1 MVAMI
6 TPMPKSCTEGQCV
19 AATESDNTADSATP
33 SGKLAARVGRE
44 FVSDW
49 VLVDQAMIDA
59 FADATGDHQFIHID
73 PVRAAQTPFGG
84 TIAHGF
90 LLLSLLP
97 RLFDTMADLDVPGQ
111 KMGVN
116 YGCDKL
122 RFTNP
127 VRSGSRVRLR
137 MAARTVEEKRAGQFQ
152 ILADVTMEI
161 EGQERPAFIAEWISQ
176 AFF

>member
-1 MVAMI
+1 M
-6 TPMPKSCTEGQCV
+6 
-19 AATESDNTADSATP
+19 AATESDTAADSATP
-33 SGKLAARVGRE
+33 AAILSARVGRE
-44 FVSDW
+44 FVSEW
-49 VLVDQAMIDA
+49 VLVDQDMINA

-90 LLLSLLP
+90 LLISLLP
-97 RLFDTMADLDVPGQ
+97 RLFETMDGLAVPGQ

-137 MAARTVEEKRAGQFQ
+137 MATRTVEEKRAGQFQ
-152 ILADVTMEI
+152 ILNDVTMEI
-161 EGQERPAFIAEWISQ
+161 EGNDRPALIAEWISQ
-176 AFF
+176 SFF

>member
-1 MVAMI
+1 M
-6 TPMPKSCTEGQCV
+6 S
-19 AATESDNTADSATP
+19 ATESETAAESACP
-33 SGKLAARVGRE
+33 ADVLAARVGRE

-49 VLVDQAMIDA
+49 LLVDQDMINA

-73 PVRAAQTPFGG
+73 PVRAAATPFGG

-90 LLLSLLP
+90 LLISLMP
-97 RLFDTMADLDVPGQ
+97 RLFETMPDLAVPGQ

-137 MAARTVEEKRAGQFQ
+137 MTTRTVEEKRAGQFQ
-152 ILADVTMEI
+152 ILNDVTMEI
-161 EGQERPAFIAEWISQ
+161 EGQEGEKIDRPALIAEWISQ

>member
-1 MVAMI
+1 M
-6 TPMPKSCTEGQCV
+6 
-19 AATESDNTADSATP
+19 AATESDNAADSATP
-33 SGKLAARVGRE
+33 ADVLAARVGRE

-49 VLVDQAMIDA
+49 LTVDQDMINA

-73 PVRAAQTPFGG
+73 PVRAAETPFGG

-90 LLLSLLP
+90 LLISLLP
-97 RLFDTMADLDVPGQ
+97 RLFDSMEGLAVPGQ
-111 KMGVN
+111 TMGVN

-137 MAARTVEEKRAGQFQ
+137 MATRTVEEKRAGQFQ
-152 ILADVTMEI
+152 ILNDITMEI
-161 EGQERPAFIAEWISQ
+161 DGQDRPALIAEWISQ
-176 AFF
+176 TFF

>member
-1 MVAMI
+1 M
-6 TPMPKSCTEGQCV
+6 
-19 AATESDNTADSATP
+19 AATESDTTADSASP
-33 SGKLAARVGRE
+33 AALLAARIGRE

-49 VLVDQAMIDA
+49 LTVDQPMIDA
-59 FADATGDHQFIHID
+59 FAHTTGDLQYIHID

-90 LLLSLLP
+90 LLLSLIP
-97 RLFDTMADLDVPGQ
+97 RLFDSMEGLTVPGQ

-137 MAARTVEEKRAGQFQ
+137 MATRTVEEKRAGQFQ
-152 ILADVTMEI
+152 ICNDFTMEI
-161 EGQERPAFIAEWISQ
+161 EGPDGETSDRPALIAEWISQ

>member
-1 MVAMI
+1 M
-6 TPMPKSCTEGQCV
+6 

-33 SGKLAARVGRE
+33 AAKLSARIGQE

-49 VLVDQAMIDA
+49 LTVDQPMIDA

-73 PVRAAQTPFGG
+73 PIRAAATPFGG

-90 LLLSLLP
+90 LLISLLP
-97 RLFDTMADLDVPGQ
+97 RLFDTMEGLAIPGQ
-111 KMGVN
+111 VMGVN

-137 MAARTVEEKRAGQFQ
+137 MSTRTVEEKRAGQFQ
-152 ILADVTMEI
+152 ILNDITMEI
-161 EGQERPAFIAEWISQ
+161 EGQDRPALIAEWISQ